1 MASHDAAL
9 LWVLSDAH
17 HGESVSNNVHVFELR
32 LYCSTSLWVGVN

>member
-17 HGESVSNNVHVFELR
+17 HGESVSNSIDN
-32 LYCSTSLWVGVN
+32 YYKQAYKCI